1 MTPCRTDPPQLCDT
15 TTFRCNNIHAST
27 TTAESRETRD
37 PLCNN
42 NTACVA
48 RTVDAAH
55 YTHKAHCCSS
65 LFSSLSAKVLARPK
79 AYSSLPEK
87 IPEGHKRRTIGPEMK
102 RTKQRSRRRRD
113 RRRVSLVTDVY
124 RES

>member
-1 MTPCRTDPPQLCDT
+1 MEGKREREDPTSKGPVECRIISGLH
-15 TTFRCNNIHAST
+15 TFRVS
-27 TTAESRETRD
+27 
-37 PLCNN
+37 
-42 NTACVA
+42 
-48 RTVDAAH
+48 AH